1 MLHAFRGAF
10 VRRTIDRSDARVP
23 EHAHDW
29 PLLSLFVIGSYSN
42 HTEAGEQL
50 IASPSAVL
58 YAAGAAHRNT
68 AGSDGFEQIEIEF
81 DPAWLRTVSLPDRP
95 VVRWVGGRK
104 SAEAHAI
111 AMLCNG
117 SVSEASLRSALSR
130 FLGSASTDYS
140 VRWPSWFDQ
149 VARQLREDPT
159 KRISE
164 IARMVGLHPSWLGE
178 AYRHA
183 AGEGIL
189 DTTARLRVEHAAK
202 MLRET
207 TLPLAEVA
215 IESRFFDQSHMIR
228 TFHRILERLPS
239 EVRTD
244 RVLFRQ
250 LPGVD
255 SIAVCGSRVLPD
267 SAGASK

>member
-1 MLHAFRGAF
+1 MRSKMLHGFSGAF

-29 PLLSLFVIGSYSN
+29 PLLSLFVIGSYSG
-42 HTEAGEQL
+42 HTDIDEEFITG
-50 IASPSAVL
+50 PSAVL

-68 AGSDGFEQIEIEF
+68 AGPDGFEQIEIEF
-81 DPAWLRTVSLPDRP
+81 DPSWLRSVGLPNCP

-104 SAEAHAI
+104 GAEAHAI

-117 SVSEASLRSALSR
+117 GVSEESLRSALER
-130 FLGSASTDYS
+130 FLSPAPIDSS
-140 VRWPSWFDQ
+140 VRRPSWFEH
-149 VARQLREDPT
+149 VTRQLRQDPT

-164 IARMVGLHPSWLGE
+164 LARMVGLHPSWLGD
-178 AYRHA
+178 AYRRA

-202 MLRET
+202 RLRET
-207 TLPLAEVA
+207 TLPLAEIA
-215 IESRFFDQSHMIR
+215 IESGFFDQSHMIR

-239 EVRTD
+239 AVRED
-244 RVLFRQ
+244 RALFRQ
-250 LPGVD
+250 VPDVD
-255 SIAVCGSRVLPD
+255 SITVCERRHS
-267 SAGASK
+267 